1 MSKELTIKKT
11 MVAVLAFV
19 TENGNMSK
27 DNLAKFTNEFCV
39 SKSSNESTGPREIT
53 ILKDNAGNMLG
64 RKCTI
69 TGLWFEA
76 ERFSKGTT
84 CVKEADAARV
94 KQYNE
99 SKKMEK
105 EALSILDE
113 AKEITDVM
121 EKVAKYEEYDTKLAE
136 AKVFRTQPIAVTDVM
151 TEGGF
156 ATIEELAT
164 AMGVELPTE
173 SEEVAE

>member
-1 MSKELTIKKT
+1 MSNIKKS
-11 MVAVLAFV
+11 MVAVLEFV

-27 DNLAKFTNEFCV
+27 ENLTKFTNEFCV
-39 SKSSNESTGPREIT
+39 SKSAPESTGPREVT

-64 RKCTI
+64 RKCTV

-76 ERFSKGTT
+76 DCFSKGTT
-84 CVKEADAARV
+84 CVKEADAARG
-94 KQYNE
+94 KLYNE

-105 EALSILDE
+105 EALSILEE
-113 AKEITDVM
+113 AKELTDVM
-121 EKVAKYEEYDTKLAE
+121 EKVAKYEEYDAKLAE
-136 AKVFRTQPIAVTDVM
+136 AKTFRNQPVVVTESM

-164 AMGVELPTE
+164 AMGVELPTD
-173 SEEVAE
+173 AE